1 MKRVITG
8 RSVLFGFFLVA
19 FIVVFEIVLERLKL
33 PAWPAFMVM
42 ICFFIEHED
51 PGSMLRILIGG
62 LAGIG
67 CAVLLKHFEPV
78 FAPYLGAEASRLLFI
93 GVFVY
98 AIVLFKDVLPP
109 VFNAFAFLFF
119 LVASIASRAP
129 NPEPYVWMGVE
140 IVVGSIFIAGILGIN
155 RLVDTILD
163 DEEKTNEPTRSI
175 ESSFPV
181 KKTAGEPDAKP

>member
-19 FIVVFEIVLERLKL
+19 FIIVFEVVLERLKL

-51 PGSMLRILIGG
+51 PGSVPRILIGG

-67 CAVLLKHFEPV
+67 CMVLMEHFEPV
-78 FAPYLGAEASRLLFI
+78 LAPYLGVEAYRLLFI

-98 AIVLFKDVLPP
+98 AIVLFKDALPP
-109 VFNAFAFLFF
+109 VFNTFAFLFF
-119 LVASIASRAP
+119 LVASIASLTP
-129 NPEPYVWMGVE
+129 NPQPYV
-140 IVVGSIFIAGILGIN
+140 
-155 RLVDTILD
+155 
-163 DEEKTNEPTRSI
+163 
-175 ESSFPV
+175 
-181 KKTAGEPDAKP
+181 